1 VNESWDRQRSLS
13 FLFSLLPFLFSF
25 SFCFPSSF
33 LISFQSFFFF
43 FSAITMAITVAVT
56 VVVIIMAIIVIIV
69 FFVVQI
75 RRNIRV
81 VQPIIDSIMV
91 WVFDGHM
98 MPQSRQSGSDFIA
111 KHTTVSD
118 ATDGILSLST
128 FYTCRLRRC
137 QSGIALLLKY
147 IEPSF
152 HVETNSVDNSSFLSL
167 TVFT

>member
-1 VNESWDRQRSLS
+1 MNESWNRQRSLS

-25 SFCFPSSF
+25 SFCFQSSF

-43 FSAITMAITVAVT
+43 LSAIIVAITVAVT
-56 VVVIIMAIIVIIV
+56 VVVIIIAIIVITA
-69 FFVVQI
+69 FFVVRI
-75 RRNIRV
+75 RRNARV
-81 VQPIIDSIMV
+81 VQPTIDSIMV

-98 MPQSRQSGSDFIA
+98 MPQSRQSGSNFIA

-118 ATDGILSLST
+118 ATNGILSLST
-128 FYTCRLRRC
+128 FHTCRLCRC

-152 HVETNSVDNSSFLSL
+152 HVETNSVGGSSFLSL